1 MKKNNMFIWR
11 KSYAKLTKLLIHR
24 ARQMGDRSAKDSE
37 RRKEV
42 GRGTRCP
49 QWLTCDFAPIRSL
62 ACSVSLAEIKA
73 NARHAEI
80 GLVRQSQLAVMP
92 LTAQEFDII
101 VNEMANKS
109 ME

>member
-1 MKKNNMFIWR
+1 
-11 KSYAKLTKLLIHR
+11 
-24 ARQMGDRSAKDSE
+24 MGDRSAKDSE

-62 ACSVSLAEIKA
+62 ACPVSLAEIKA
-73 NARHAEI
+73 ESRLTGM
-80 GLVRQSQLAVMP
+80 GLVRQPRLAVMP